1 MNIVSFD
8 IPFPPNYGGV
18 IDVFYKIKAFHQ
30 LGQKVT
36 LHCFQYNQRKPDKTL
51 LQYCDKVHYYPRDK
65 SIRSLSLKT
74 PFIVKSRKHNQLLQN
89 LQQDNNPIL
98 FEGLHSCYYLSHPL
112 LKERFKMVRAHNV
125 EAEYYSILAN
135 NETNL
140 LKRGYYFT
148 ESFLL
153 RQYEKNLMHS
163 DLIMAIS
170 PNDHQYFSKKF
181 KKTYYLPVFHNQESI
196 TIQEG
201 KGTYALYH
209 GNLSVNENITAA
221 MFLLEKII
229 PSTSIAWMMAGKN
242 PPPLLQQRCKEK
254 NVQLI
259 PNSSHEQMQQL
270 LQNAHVN
277 VLPTFQPTGIKLK
290 LLNALHS
297 GRYCIANDF
306 MVQNTGLAPLCLIAN
321 NPEAFIQHLHNIQDQ
336 SFTQPM
342 IETRKRLLKEK
353 FDNIENARKLL
364 EFVGA

>member
-1 MNIVSFD
+1 MNIISFD

-30 LGQKVT
+30 LGQKIT

-51 LQYCDKVHYYPRDK
+51 LQYCDKVHYYLRDT
-65 SIRSLSLKT
+65 SVRSLSLRI
-74 PFIVKSRKHNQLLQN
+74 PFIVKSRKHNQLLKN
-89 LQQDNNPIL
+89 LQQNNEPIL

-125 EAEYYSILAN
+125 EADYYSILAN
-135 NETNL
+135 NETNI

-153 RQYEKNLMHS
+153 RQYEKNLIYS
-163 DLIMAIS
+163 NLIMAIS
-170 PNDHQYFSKKF
+170 PNDHLYFSKKF
-181 KKTYYLPVFHNQESI
+181 PKTYYLPVFHNQESI
-196 TIQEG
+196 TIQAG

-209 GNLSVNENITAA
+209 GNLSVNENIKAA
-221 MFLLEKII
+221 EFLLEKVI
-229 PSTSIAWMMAGKN
+229 PSTSISWIMAGKN
-242 PPPLLQQRCKEK
+242 PPLLLQKQCKEK

-259 PNSSHEQMQQL
+259 ANPSHEQMQQL

-297 GRYCIANDF
+297 GRYCIANDL
-306 MVQNTGLAPLCLIAN
+306 MVQNTGLTTLCLVAN
-321 NPEAFIQHLHNIQDQ
+321 TPEIFIEHLHNIQSQ
-336 SFTQPM
+336 PFTKQM
-342 IETRKRLLKEK
+342 IEARKNVLKDK
-353 FDNIENARKLL
+353 FDNVDNARKLL
-364 EFVGA
+364 ELVP